1 MSASLRPSW
10 SRGGRAMERSGSI
23 VFWLWFV
30 AIVLTAPAKGQDEKA
45 AVTEAFKGYADVW
58 DKLDAQRILP
68 YFDEPLVFVT
78 ATAVRSMAT
87 RGEIEVWVKETLG

>member
-1 MSASLRPSW
+1 MK
-10 SRGGRAMERSGSI
+10 RSGSI
-23 VFWLWFV
+23 VFFLLFV

-45 AVTEAFKGYADVW
+45 AVTEALKGYADDW

-68 YFDEPLVFVT
+68 YFHEPLVFVT

-87 RGEIEVWVKETLG
+87 RADIEGWVKETLGRR